1 MSSVIRPIRTEEDHQ
16 RALARIDEIFGA
28 EEDTPEGD
36 ELDVLVDLVMY
47 YESKTVDMGFPD
59 PVSAI
64 KFRMD
69 QAELTQRDLIPYIG
83 SRAKVSE
90 VLSGKRDLTM
100 SMARALHQNLGIPA
114 DVLLQKPG
122 AEFDLTLEEIDPRR
136 YPLKEMAKRGWI
148 PQLSDLA
155 DRAEELIRDLIEQAG
170 GPEVAAV
177 PLYRKNG
184 HRRLNAKADPYALRA
199 WCWQVLRLA
208 NENPPKAAYRPGT
221 VTEQFMREV
230 AHLSVHEDGPR
241 RAQDYLAEHG
251 IALVVERHLP
261 RTHLDGAALLLG
273 NGRPVIGLTL
283 RYDRIDNFWFSL
295 MHELA
300 HVGLH
305 LDNGEEEPFIDD
317 LSLNVTDPLEK
328 EADRHARDALIPPE
342 IWESNPV
349 RERATVLEVYDLAQE
364 LGVHPA
370 VIAGRVRHEKGNYRL
385 LSQLV
390 GSGKVR
396 RQFET
401 SAPAAEEHS

>member
-1 MSSVIRPIRTEEDHQ
+1 MSSVIKPIRTEEDHQ

-122 AEFDLTLEEIDPRR
+122 AEFDSMLEEIDPRR
-136 YPLKEMAKRGWI
+136 YPVKEMAKRGWI
-148 PQLSDLA
+148 DQIPDLA

-170 GPEVAAV
+170 GMQVAAA

-184 HRRLNAKADPYALRA
+184 HRRINAKADPYALRA
-199 WCWQVLRLA
+199 WCWRVLGLA
-208 NENPPKAAYRPGT
+208 NENPPQAAYQSGT
-221 VTEQFMREV
+221 VTPEFMQEV
-230 AHLSVHEDGPR
+230 AHLSVSEDGPR
-241 RAQDYLAEHG
+241 RAQERLAEHG
-251 IALVVERHLP
+251 ISLVVELHLP
-261 RTHLDGAALLLG
+261 RTHLDGAALRLRD
-273 NGRPVIGLTL
+273 GRPVIGLTL

>member
-1 MSSVIRPIRTEEDHQ
+1 MSSVIKPIRTEEDHQ

-122 AEFDLTLEEIDPRR
+122 AEFDSMLEEIDPRR
-136 YPLKEMAKRGWI
+136 YPVKEMAKRGWI
-148 PQLSDLA
+148 DQIPDLA

-170 GPEVAAV
+170 GMQVAAA

-184 HRRLNAKADPYALRA
+184 HRRINAKADPYALRA
-199 WCWQVLRLA
+199 WCWRVLGLA
-208 NENPPKAAYRPGT
+208 NENPPQAAYQSGT
-221 VTEQFMREV
+221 VTPEFMQEV
-230 AHLSVHEDGPR
+230 AHLSVSEDGPR
-241 RAQDYLAEHG
+241 RAQERLAEHG
-251 IALVVERHLP
+251 ISLVVERHLP
-261 RTHLDGAALLLG
+261 RTHLDGAALRLRD
-273 NGRPVIGLTL
+273 GRPVIGLTL

>member
-1 MSSVIRPIRTEEDHQ
+1 MSSVIKPIRTEEDHQ

-122 AEFDLTLEEIDPRR
+122 AEFDSLLEEIDPRR
-136 YPLKEMAKRGWI
+136 YPLKEMMKRGWI
-148 PQLSDLA
+148 PQLSDMA
-155 DRAEELIRDLIEQAG
+155 DHAEELIRDLIEQAG
-170 GPEVAAV
+170 GPEVAAI

-221 VTEQFMREV
+221 VTEQFMCEV

-241 RAQDYLAEHG
+241 RAQDFLAEHG
-251 IALVVERHLP
+251 IALVVERHLQ

-317 LSLNVTDPLEK
+317 LSLRVTDPHEK
-328 EADRHARDALIPPE
+328 EADQHAQDALIPPG
-342 IWESNPV
+342 IWESSPV
-349 RERATVLEVYDLAQE
+349 RERATVMSVYDLAQE

-401 SAPAAEEHS
+401 GGPTI